1 MNWILDGLA
10 RIGAGLLSLIA
21 SVGARTLFAAQAS
34 WRIVAPPFYPR
45 VFFGQIAEFFYFSL
59 PVVGLTA
66 LFTGMVL
73 ALQSYTGFERFSA
86 EAAVP
91 QVVALSIA
99 RELGPVLAGLMVS
112 GRMGAA
118 RAAEL
123 GAMRV
128 TEQIDALSTLRVDP
142 MRYLVAPR
150 ILAATISLPL
160 LVLAAD
166 IIGILGGYL
175 VAVGQLGFDG
185 PLFISNVMR
194 FLTGGDLSSGL
205 IKAAVFGYLIAVM
218 GCYHGFTASAGA
230 QGVGRATT
238 SAVVSSAIAILASN
252 FLLTALLFGIV

>member
-1 MNWILDGLA
+1 
-10 RIGAGLLSLIA
+10 
-21 SVGARTLFAAQAS
+21 
-34 WRIVAPPFYPR
+34 
-45 VFFGQIAEFFYFSL
+45 
-59 PVVGLTA
+59 
-66 LFTGMVL
+66 MVL

-118 RAAEL
+118 MAAEL

-166 IIGILGGYL
+166 IIGILAWVSGRS
-175 VAVGQLGFDG
+175 G
-185 PLFISNVMR
+185 PTWL
-194 FLTGGDLSSGL
+194 
-205 IKAAVFGYLIAVM
+205 
-218 GCYHGFTASAGA
+218 
-230 QGVGRATT
+230 
-238 SAVVSSAIAILASN
+238 
-252 FLLTALLFGIV
+252 

>member
-1 MNWILDGLA
+1 M
-10 RIGAGLLSLIA
+10 
-21 SVGARTLFAAQAS
+21 
-34 WRIVAPPFYPR
+34 
-45 VFFGQIAEFFYFSL
+45 
-59 PVVGLTA
+59 VGLTA

-73 ALQSYTGFERFSA
+73 ALQSYTGFERFNA

-118 RAAEL
+118 MAAEL

-150 ILAATISLPL
+150 VLAATISLPL

-166 IIGILGGYL
+166 IIGILGGYT

-185 PLFISNVMR
+185 PLFIANVMR
-194 FLTGGDLSSGL
+194 FLTAGDLGSGL

-218 GCYHGFTASAGA
+218 GCFHGFSAGA
-230 QGVGRATT
+230 GAEGVGRATT